1 LINKDGK
8 IKINE
13 MVSVMRKENILIY
26 IRDQGVCSIQEL
38 SDRFSVSKVTVYRIL
53 NELEKENA
61 VTKIR
66 GGVRITETSIFEKQ
80 FKIRLHTNQKAKEE
94 IARQAVAHIEEGNS
108 VFIDASTTGYYLA
121 KELAQNQSMHLTVIS
136 TGPSLISLLAQS
148 PNIQLILTGG
158 EYQQY
163 WNTLSGTV
171 ALDAI
176 RKLQFDKAFITA
188 GGVSLDKGIM
198 TSLSFLLEIT
208 TTVLNS
214 TKEVNLI
221 VDSTKFSKIAP
232 LVIAPVTDVR
242 RLISDSG
249 LSSDI
254 VQRFIESG
262 VEVQT

>member
-1 LINKDGK
+1 
-8 IKINE
+8 
-13 MVSVMRKENILIY
+13 
-26 IRDQGVCSIQEL
+26 
-38 SDRFSVSKVTVYRIL
+38 
-53 NELEKENA
+53 
-61 VTKIR
+61 
-66 GGVRITETSIFEKQ
+66 
-80 FKIRLHTNQKAKEE
+80 
-94 IARQAVAHIEEGNS
+94 
-108 VFIDASTTGYYLA
+108 
-121 KELAQNQSMHLTVIS
+121 
-136 TGPSLISLLAQS
+136 LAQS